1 MSVDPAGVVI
11 THFVSGFFDQRNVD
25 IRYANGR
32 VYTTNGYVIDPV
44 NSTAVKA
51 FAAQGSSVLPDPNS
65 GKVFYATF
73 RGIEAYS
80 LPSLSF
86 IGIVPASP
94 AGVFSLVAWGATGL
108 AYKTGSNAIFILNLV
123 PPPTP
128 IPTPAPVGGIVE
140 LRAGGSD
147 SPPSKTTE
155 PSSSTLPIALVGGAA
170 LAVMVIG
177 WCGARRWLR

>member
-1 MSVDPAGVVI
+1 M
-11 THFVSGFFDQRNVD
+11 
-25 IRYANGR
+25 
-32 VYTTNGYVIDPV
+32 
-44 NSTAVKA
+44 
-51 FAAQGSSVLPDPNS
+51 AAQPRR
-65 GKVFYATF
+65 KVTWQTVKKNDIKLSAV
-73 RGIEAYS
+73 
-80 LPSLSF
+80 LSF

-94 AGVFSLVAWGATGL
+94 AGVFSLVGWGATGL

-177 WCGARRWLR
+177 WYGARRWLR